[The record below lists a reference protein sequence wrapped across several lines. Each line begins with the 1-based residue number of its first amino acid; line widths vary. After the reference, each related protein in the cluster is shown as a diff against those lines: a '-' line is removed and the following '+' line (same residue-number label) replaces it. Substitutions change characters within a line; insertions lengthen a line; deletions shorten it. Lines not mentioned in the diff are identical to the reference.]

1 MSERCKGIFLRGE
14 NLCGRISMES
24 VKDKMSEVVKGLAF
38 RTNARISLLDSENSK
53 KPLKDFQKT
62 GYMIKICILKV
73 IQQLDTLIVR
83 V

>member
-1 MSERCKGIFLRGE
+1 MSERCKGISRRGK

-62 GYMIKICILKV
+62 GYMIKFAF
-73 IQQLDTLIVR
+73 
-83 V
+83 